1 MRKLW
6 FITVVMIVFI
16 LLPSGYAISSTAN
29 DIQPIETAQLAEH
42 LPRIYD
48 TNIAKEIYSDINY
61 SRYREIVQEFTANGS
76 RYIMTYADIPRSTNE
91 DSRNWLVQ
99 EMTILSNGRLDISI
113 EGTFMNIV
121 ATLPGFLPGDDL
133 PIFVISAHYDS
144 ADGSPGANTDGSG
157 IAVMFELVR
166 IFSKYEW
173 PLDIVFMIFNGEH
186 ALGGHLGS
194 NEMSNQYSLDG
205 VDILAMY
212 NVDTILIQNRWDDP
226 NERIILAYNPGGQY
240 WANLAKTMGCFYG
253 GNVVRLIPSFDF
265 TRWTSSGQYK
275 FVERGFQNVLLVYE
289 SGYTYDEVSGTQNDV
304 WSRGEFNYYLGR
316 EVTAFI
322 GESLAFTMS
331 RGYGHKTLLTDT
343 RNIRS
348 ESSYDFYIPIS
359 TPTSIN
365 ITSRWFGGRAHF
377 ILYGPDDSIINTSIR
392 TEASP
397 WEPTQVMNQDVTI
410 PGLYKLHV
418 HNPEEISIGI
428 DIYIEYDSDVDQ
440 NGVLDSE
447 EYWLDTELFE
457 TDADSDTISDAMEI
471 ILGLDMNSPDSDND
485 DMPDAWELDIG
496 LDPRD
501 PLDAFNDPDLD
512 NLTNLQEY
520 NLGLNPFNDDSDF
533 DGMIDSWELA
543 NGLNPLV
550 NDAYENPD
558 EDEYT
563 NIEEYLRGSDPQ
575 VAEETEPLNLQWL
588 VIPSTAVVL
597 IGAAVYLVRRE
608 QSV

>member
-1 MRKLW
+1 MKKLW
-6 FITVVMIVFI
+6 FITIVMLIFI
-16 LLPSGYAISSTAN
+16 LLPSGYAVSSTVD
-29 DIQPIETAQLAEH
+29 DIQPIEIAQIAEH

-48 TNIAKEIYSDINY
+48 TNVAREIYSDINY
-61 SRYREIVQEFTANGS
+61 TRFKEIVQEFTANGS
-76 RYIMTYADIPRSTNE
+76 RYFMTYADISGSTNE

-99 EMTILSNGRLDISI
+99 EMTMLSNGRLNISI

-133 PIFVISAHYDS
+133 PIFVLSAHYDS
-144 ADGSPGANTDGSG
+144 ADDSPGANTDGSG
-157 IAVMFELVR
+157 IAVMLELVR
-166 IFSKYEW
+166 VMSKYEW

-186 ALGGHLGS
+186 ALGGNLGS
-194 NEMSNQYSLDG
+194 KELSNQYAVSG
-205 VDILAMY
+205 VEILAMY

-226 NERIILAYNPGGQY
+226 DKRIVLSYNLGAQY
-240 WANLAKTMGCFYG
+240 WANLAKVVGCFYG
-253 GNVVRLIPSFDF
+253 GNIVTLLPSYEF
-265 TRWTSSGQYK
+265 TRWPSSSQYNFAEK
-275 FVERGFQNVLLVYE
+275 GFQNVLLVYE
-289 SGYTYDEVSGTQNDV
+289 SGYMNDDISGTESDV
-304 WSRGEFNYYLGR
+304 WSRGEFNYYLCR

-331 RGYGHKTLLTDT
+331 RGYGHKAQLFDT

-348 ESSYDFYIPIS
+348 DSSYDFYIPIS
-359 TPTSIN
+359 TETTIN
-365 ITSRWFGGRAHF
+365 VTSRWFGGAAHF
-377 ILYGPDDSIINTSIR
+377 TLYDPDDSMINTSIH

-397 WEPTQVMNQDVTI
+397 WEPTQVMNPTVTT
-410 PGLYKLHV
+410 PGLYKLHI
-418 HNPEEISIGI
+418 HNPEETSIGV
-428 DIYIEYDSDVDQ
+428 DIYIEYDSDIDQ

-447 EYWLDTELFE
+447 EYWLDSELFE
-457 TDADSDTISDAMEI
+457 TDADNDTISDAMEI
-471 ILGLDMNSPDSDND
+471 ILGLDLNSPDGDND
-485 DMPDAWELDIG
+485 DMPDAWELSIG
-496 LDPRD
+496 LDPRN

-520 NLGLNPFNDDSDF
+520 NLGLNPFSDDSDF

-550 NDAYENPD
+550 NDAYEDPD

-575 VAEETEPLNLQWL
+575 VAEVTEPLNLQWF

-597 IGAAVYLVRRE
+597 IGAAMYLVRRK
-608 QSV
+608 QRV

>member
-1 MRKLW
+1 
-6 FITVVMIVFI
+6 MIIFI
-16 LLPSGYAISSTAN
+16 LLPSSYAVSSTP
-29 DIQPIETAQLAEH
+29 DYIQPIEVAQLAEH

-48 TNIAKEIYSDINY
+48 TNIAREIYSDINY
-61 SRYREIVQEFTANGS
+61 TRYKEIVQQFTANGS
-76 RYIMTYADIPRSTNE
+76 RYVMTYADIIGSTNE

-99 EMTILSNGRLDISI
+99 EMTKISNGRLNISI

-133 PIFVISAHYDS
+133 PIFVISAHYDT

-166 IFSKYEW
+166 VLSKYEW

-186 ALGGHLGS
+186 ALGGNLGS
-194 NEMSNQYSLDG
+194 KELSNQYALSG
-205 VDILAMY
+205 VEILTMY
-212 NVDTILIQNRWDDP
+212 NVDTILNQNRWDDP
-226 NERIILAYNPGGQY
+226 DERIILAYNTGAQY

-253 GNVVRLIPSFDF
+253 GDVVRLISSNDF
-265 TRWTSSGQYK
+265 TQWTSSGHSEFASK
-275 FVERGFQNVLLVYE
+275 GFQNVLFVYE
-289 SGYTYDEVSGTQNDV
+289 SGYMYDEVSGTQLDV
-304 WSRGEFNYYLGR
+304 WSRGEYNYYLGR

-331 RGYGHKTLLTDT
+331 RGYGHKVLLSDT

-348 ESSYDFYIPIS
+348 DSSYDFSIPIS
-359 TPTSIN
+359 THTTIN
-365 ITSRWFGGRAHF
+365 ITCRWFGGGAHF
-377 ILYGPDDSIINTSIR
+377 ILYGPDDSIINTSIH

-397 WEPTQVMNQDVTI
+397 WEPTLVMNQTVTT
-410 PGLYKLHV
+410 PGLYTLHI
-418 HNPEEISIGI
+418 HNPEDNTIGV
-428 DIYIEYDSDVDQ
+428 DLYIEYDSDVDQ

-457 TDADSDTISDAMEI
+457 TDIDNDTISDAMEI
-471 ILGLDMNSPDSDND
+471 ILGLDMNSSDGDND
-485 DMPDAWELDIG
+485 NLPDAWELEIG
-496 LDPRD
+496 LDPRN

-520 NLGLNPFNDDSDF
+520 NLGLNPFSDDTDF

-543 NGLNPLV
+543 NGLDPLV
-550 NDAYENPD
+550 NDADENPD

-575 VAEETEPLNLQWL
+575 AAEVTEPLNIEW
-588 VIPSTAVVL
+588 IGTPSTAVIL
-597 IGAAVYLVRRE
+597 IGAAMYLVYRKLRA
-608 QSV
+608 

>member
-6 FITVVMIVFI
+6 FVSVVMIVII
-16 LLPSGYAISSTAN
+16 LLQSGYSVSSTA
-29 DIQPIETAQLAEH
+29 DDFQPIEIAQIAEQ

-61 SRYREIVQEFTANGS
+61 TRFKEIVQEFTVNGS
-76 RYIMTYADIPRSTNE
+76 RYIMTYADIPGSINE
-91 DSRNWLVQ
+91 ASRNWLVQ
-99 EMTILSNGRLDISI
+99 ELAIQSNGRLNISI
-113 EGTFMNIV
+113 EGTFKNII

-144 ADGSPGANTDGSG
+144 ADDSPGANTDGSG
-157 IAVMFELVR
+157 IAVMLELVR
-166 IFSKYEW
+166 VMSKYEW
-173 PLDIVFMIFNGEH
+173 PLDIVFMVFNGEH
-186 ALGGHLGS
+186 ALGGNLGS
-194 NEMSNQYSLDG
+194 KEISNQYALSG
-205 VDILAMY
+205 VEILTMY
-212 NVDTILIQNRWDDP
+212 NIDTILIQNRWDDP
-226 NERIILAYNPGGQY
+226 DKRIVLAYNIGAQY

-253 GNVVRLIPSFDF
+253 GNIVRLLSSNEFS
-265 TRWTSSGQYK
+265 RWTSSSQYS
-275 FVERGFQNVLLVYE
+275 FVEKGFQNILLVYE
-289 SGYTYDEVSGTQNDV
+289 SGYMYDATSGTSIDV
-304 WSRGEFNYYLGR
+304 WSRGEFNYYLCR
-316 EVTAFI
+316 EVVAFI
-322 GESLAFTMS
+322 GESLAFTMG
-331 RGYGHKTLLTDT
+331 RGYGHKTQLSDT

-348 ESSYDFYIPIS
+348 DSSYEFYIPIS
-359 TPTSIN
+359 TPTNIN
-365 ITSRWFGGRAHF
+365 ITSRWFGGGAHF
-377 ILYGPDDSIINTSIR
+377 ILYGPDDSIINTSIY

-397 WEPTQVMNQDVTI
+397 WEPTLVMNPDVTI

-418 HNPEEISIGI
+418 HNPEEISIGV
-428 DIYIEYDSDVDQ
+428 DIYIEYDSDIDQ

-457 TDADSDTISDAMEI
+457 ADTDSDTISDAMEI
-471 ILGLDMNSPDSDND
+471 ILGLDINSPDADSDD
-485 DMPDAWELDIG
+485 LPDAWELDIG
-496 LDPRD
+496 LDPRN

-520 NLGLNPFNDDSDF
+520 NLGLNPFSDDSDF

-575 VAEETEPLNLQWL
+575 VAEVTESLNLQWF
-588 VIPSTAVVL
+588 VIPSTVVVL
-597 IGAAVYLVRRE
+597 IGAAMYLLRRRHL
-608 QSV
+608 